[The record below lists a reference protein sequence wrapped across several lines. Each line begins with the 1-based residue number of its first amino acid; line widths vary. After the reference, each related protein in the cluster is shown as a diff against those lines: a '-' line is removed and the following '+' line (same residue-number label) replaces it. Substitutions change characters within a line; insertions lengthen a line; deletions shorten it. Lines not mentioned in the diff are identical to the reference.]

1 MVSEPRTERSCV
13 RISTNPNIN
22 RCLSSTWYGGPV
34 QTSSP
39 WVGFR
44 LRGRV
49 RVWYKIQHNLL
60 PTTR

>member
-13 RISTNPNIN
+13 RISTTPNIN

-49 RVWYKIQHNLL
+49 RVWYKIQ
-60 PTTR
+60 